1 VDFPESLALFFLRRI
16 GNRPGAD
23 FEPRANVLLEARFN
37 QNRPGAWERHKMLEK
52 A

>member
-1 VDFPESLALFFLRRI
+1 LATDLGRI
-16 GNRPGAD
+16 LNHGQM
-23 FEPRANVLLEARFN
+23 FLLEARFN